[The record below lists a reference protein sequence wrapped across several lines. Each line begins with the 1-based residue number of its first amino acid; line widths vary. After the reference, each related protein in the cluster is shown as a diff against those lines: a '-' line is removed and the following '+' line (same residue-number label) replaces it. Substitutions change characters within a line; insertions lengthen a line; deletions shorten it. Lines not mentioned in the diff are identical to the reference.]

1 MLCIICNTRGTST
14 PKDVAR
20 QSPPSGSVCSTCIG
34 QLGADVV
41 KMRLPWTEEDL
52 KEWGYTRILDVKKKV
67 EEE

>member
-1 MLCIICNTRGTST
+1 MLCIICNTCGTSN
-14 PKDVAR
+14 PKDVAL
-20 QSPPSGSVCSTCIG
+20 QSTPSGLVCSTCIG
-34 QLGADVV
+34 HLVADVV